1 MLRRLKDFN
10 AAATLV
16 VTVLFGMFFAAN
28 TAEAQTIAYN
38 SIPSAAT
45 APDNVASE
53 GPEAY
58 AFVQLGDGLNLVL
71 PPPHD
76 RLTSVTVV
84 MSSWACQNGNWY
96 TPGTCVTT
104 PGATYT
110 MPITLNVYSVVS
122 GTSLE
127 GNPAPS
133 PGTLLRSV
141 TQPFTLPYRPS
152 SDSINC
158 DGTAW
163 YDAGKRICNHGVAVP
178 ITFNLSSSQLV
189 LPSQII
195 VTVAYNTTH
204 YGPNP
209 VGEGAACFG
218 TPAGCFYD
226 SLNISTDD
234 NGGNYKAAGSPL
246 DVTGIFVENTYA
258 SSACNSN
265 GTTGVLGDDAAPGC
279 WTNYHPQIK
288 VLVH

>member
-1 MLRRLKDFN
+1 MNLRSENRLLGSGLAVHLR
-10 AAATLV
+10 AAAFLV
-16 VTVLFGMFFAAN
+16 ATVLLGLFFTAN
-28 TAEAQTIAYN
+28 TAEAAIAYN
-38 SIPSAAT
+38 SIPAT
-45 APDNVASE
+45 ASAPDNVASE

-71 PPPHD
+71 TPPHN

-96 TPGTCVTT
+96 TAGTCVTT
-104 PGATYT
+104 PGAAYT
-110 MPITLNVYSVVS
+110 MPITLNIYSVVP

-127 GNPAPS
+127 GNPAPGTA
-133 PGTLLRSV
+133 GTLIRSV

-152 SDSINC
+152 SDSTNC

-163 YDAGKRICNHGVAVP
+163 YDSVKRICNHGVAVS
-178 ITFNLSSSQLV
+178 ITFNLSSSQVV

-209 VGEGAACFG
+209 IGQGATCFG

-226 SLNISTDD
+226 S
-234 NGGNYKAAGSPL
+234 
-246 DVTGIFVENTYA
+246 
-258 SSACNSN
+258 
-265 GTTGVLGDDAAPGC
+265 
-279 WTNYHPQIK
+279 WM
-288 VLVH
+288 